1 MYKFKLFFPQ
11 SGNQTRRK
19 KQILTIINYNVLNE
33 QTSLMTMYNNNS
45 NTYSSINNTVKSSNI
60 YDSQSTTAKVT
71 AITLGNVQRL
81 GLSWQSGCFQYQ
93 RQEVRF
99 QSSAKCYNEHISVSC
114 SKTEVMK
121 KRLGMAYFK
130 NNNDNHNHN
139 HQDNHKILIFDQ
151 NATYLSF
158 ANDILSQSS
167 HLHGI
172 TISIIF
178 YFAGGY
184 FVNFWVGCLWSKEV
198 ILFLFRETFTVPS
211 YTHARFEI
219 TQAGREE

>member
-1 MYKFKLFFPQ
+1 MSKFPEKIFLIFSIQIYRKKIFIKYNRSRFFGLIYLNCENTIIVMYKFKLFFPQ

-45 NTYSSINNTVKSSNI
+45 NTYSSINNTVKNSNI

-99 QSSAKCYNEHISVSC
+99 QSSAKCYNEHIC
-114 SKTEVMK
+114 
-121 KRLGMAYFK
+121 
-130 NNNDNHNHN
+130 
-139 HQDNHKILIFDQ
+139 
-151 NATYLSF
+151 
-158 ANDILSQSS
+158 
-167 HLHGI
+167 
-172 TISIIF
+172 
-178 YFAGGY
+178 
-184 FVNFWVGCLWSKEV
+184 
-198 ILFLFRETFTVPS
+198 
-211 YTHARFEI
+211 
-219 TQAGREE
+219 